1 MSFDYAVNGQ
11 ITSSEVR
18 LINNNGEQVG
28 VVSLEEALDMADQ
41 VGLDL
46 VEINRNS
53 NPPVCKII
61 DYGKFKYELTR
72 KEKEIA
78 KKSRL
83 SKSEVKEIHLRPN
96 TDKND
101 ISIKAR
107 KAKEFLEDG
116 DKVKVS
122 VKFKGREVSYMD
134 IGKSVLDTFLDAV
147 GNYRLDKPVSVA
159 DKQLFAIIAPN
170 GKK

>member
-1 MSFDYAVNGQ
+1 MSFDYAVNDQ

-18 LINNNGEQVG
+18 LINSFGEQVG
-28 VVSLEEALDMADQ
+28 IVSIEEALDLAYEA
-41 VGLDL
+41 GLDL
-46 VEINRNS
+46 VEINRNA

-61 DYGKFKYELTR
+61 DYGKFKYEQTR
-72 KEKEIA
+72 KEKEQA
-78 KKSRL
+78 KKTRL
-83 SKSEVKEIHLRPN
+83 AKSDVKEIHLRPN

-122 VKFKGREVSYMD
+122 VKFKGREISYME
-134 IGKSVLDTFLDAV
+134 IGNSVLDTFLNEV
-147 GNYRLDKPVSVA
+147 GNYRIDKPISVA
-159 DKQLFAIIAPN
+159 DKQIFAIIAPN